1 MSGQTITRVADADAL
16 FSKGY
21 AEGRA
26 KFLDAC
32 ERAGARLDARV
43 NPSAHAPDGGDL
55 ITDVAWFGAPEAR
68 KVVVFI
74 TGTHGLEAAAGSA
87 TVLQWIK
94 SGAERPDGVA
104 VMIVHAANPYGW
116 AHSSRGDENNIDL
129 NRNCID
135 RASPLPTNAAYRELH
150 ETVISADV
158 SEEGLA
164 RSLEAFW
171 SFAEERGAAL
181 AFQGLTGGQYD
192 VPDGVSYGGAEE
204 SWSCRNLR
212 AVVCDYLNAA
222 EKVALV
228 DWHTGIGPHGEPFAI
243 AQDAT
248 GTQGYER
255 LRQWWG
261 EDYLHYDDV
270 FGEAGA
276 PEYSGLVVEALE
288 NEIRSLSGAEVVSAV
303 IEWGTYEIDVM
314 FKALLLDRWLRFV
327 CRDHSAPD
335 AIAARTRL
343 EESFYP
349 PTGEWRRSVLV
360 HGARLCRQTIEGVEA
375 W

>member
-1 MSGQTITRVADADAL
+1 M
-16 FSKGY
+16 
-21 AEGRA
+21 
-26 KFLDAC
+26 
-32 ERAGARLDARV
+32 
-43 NPSAHAPDGGDL
+43 HATDGSDL
-55 ITDVAWFGAPEAR
+55 ITDVAWFGAPDAR
-68 KVVVFI
+68 KVVLFI

-87 TVLQWIK
+87 TVLQWIM

-116 AHSSRGDENNIDL
+116 AYSSRGDENNIDL
-129 NRNCID
+129 NRNCVD
-135 RASPLPTNAAYRELH
+135 RASPAPTNAAYRELH
-150 ETVISADV
+150 EKVISDDV

-164 RSLEAFW
+164 RSLKAFW
-171 SFAEERGAAL
+171 SFAEERGAPL

-192 VPDGVSYGGAEE
+192 VPDGLSYGGAEE

-212 AVVCDYLNAA
+212 AIVRDNLKAA

-248 GTQGYER
+248 GTEGYER

-276 PEYSGLVVEALE
+276 PEYSGLVVDALE
-288 NEIRSLSGAEVVSAV
+288 NEIRRLSGAEVVSAV

-327 CRDHSAPD
+327 CRDHGTAE

-360 HGARLCRQTIEGVEA
+360 HGARLCRRTIEGVEA